1 MLFQA
6 AGVLILYMEVE
17 YLQITVSSTIKIEK
31 NLSSTHQKINMTL
44 TIQSSKNWKETTY
57 HHRWTFDGFHLA
69 TGAMGGISYFQV
81 SHYVS
86 TQLRT
91 DAIRQYTRILYS
103 HECETWWP
111 RARWLP
117 PNSPRWADCWLANC
131 HLVSPAAFVLIV
143 SLFNSVQLPTRWLN
157 SNINEPLYFRVL
169 MNCNLYKQ
177 RSFT

>member
-69 TGAMGGISYFQV
+69 TGAMGGISYVQV
-81 SHYVS
+81 TMLALSCELMQYDNILAYS
-86 TQLRT
+86 TVMNAKLGGHEQGGYRQIVRDGQIVGWRIATWCPQLR
-91 DAIRQYTRILYS
+91 S
-103 HECETWWP
+103 C
-111 RARWLP
+111 
-117 PNSPRWADCWLANC
+117 
-131 HLVSPAAFVLIV
+131 
-143 SLFNSVQLPTRWLN
+143 
-157 SNINEPLYFRVL
+157 
-169 MNCNLYKQ
+169 
-177 RSFT
+177 